1 MHTKVNKK
9 SATVL
14 KLPPTFIFEGI
25 VNRGIRG
32 EHRQQQPSR

>member
-1 MHTKVNKK
+1 MQTKVNKK

-14 KLPPTFIFEGI
+14 KLPPTFILEDI

>member
-14 KLPPTFIFEGI
+14 KLPPTFIFEEI
-25 VNRGIRG
+25 VNRGIRE
-32 EHRQQQPSR
+32 EHRLQQPSR